1 MDDNTPNQESR
12 SAPRSDRDWARLALL
27 RMLVV
32 LVEQIRLGRPIPP
45 EPWSETRPGV
55 RRSGE

>member
-1 MDDNTPNQESR
+1 MDSPNQR
-12 SAPRSDRDWARLALL
+12 NDGALRRDMDWARLQLL

-32 LVEQIRLGRPIPP
+32 LVEQIRLGRPIPL

-55 RRSGE
+55 RRGGE